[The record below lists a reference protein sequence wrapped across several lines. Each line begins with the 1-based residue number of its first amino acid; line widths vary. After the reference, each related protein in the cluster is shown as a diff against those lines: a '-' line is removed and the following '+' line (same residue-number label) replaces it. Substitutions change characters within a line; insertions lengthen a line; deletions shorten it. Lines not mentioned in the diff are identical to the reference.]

1 MKKLCL
7 LVALAMLMAA
17 VAAVAETPATPIYD
31 CGGYTYILLGDDAQI
46 VSWDGPDRVVDVPSS
61 LDGHRVVSVSEHAF
75 ADCAE
80 LAEVRLPDTVVEIG
94 DGAFAD
100 CVNLMAVTLPAG
112 LTRLGSV
119 AFDGCEGLTRITL
132 PASLAIV
139 GDNPFRGCANLYAID
154 VAADSAELC
163 VMDGALISRTD
174 SRLVCY
180 PQGLTTADYAVPEGI
195 RTIGAM
201 AFDRDL
207 YLERIS
213 LPETLVGIGD
223 RAFDGCEALRTMNLP
238 AGVSVIGEDAMRC
251 SNLSLTVEG
260 SSALLAEAVELAAD
274 EA

>member
-1 MKKLCL
+1 MKKLWL
-7 LVALAMLMAA
+7 LVALAMLLTMACA
-17 VAAVAETPATPIYD
+17 LAETPATPIYE
-31 CGGYTYILLGDDAQI
+31 CGGYTYILMGEDAQI
-46 VSWDGPDRVVDVPSS
+46 VSWDGPDRELDIPSS

-75 ADCAE
+75 ADCAG
-80 LAEVRLPDTVVEIG
+80 LSEVRLPQTVLEIG

-100 CVNLMAVTLPAG
+100 CVNLMSVALPAG

-119 AFDGCEGLTRITL
+119 AFDGCEGLTRIAL
-132 PASLAIV
+132 PASLSIV

-154 VAADSAELC
+154 VAADSAALYTL
-163 VMDGALISRTD
+163 DGALISRTD
-174 SRLVCY
+174 GRLVCY
-180 PQGLTTADYAVPEGI
+180 PQGLTTADYAVPEGV

-207 YLERIS
+207 YLERIL

-238 AGVSVIGEDAMRC
+238 AGVAVIGEDAMRC

-260 SSALLAEAVELAAD
+260 SSALLADAVELAAD